1 MSDNPFINS
10 LLDKTDKSSTVSGED
25 PNTLKLNDISDLSK
39 NDTSASLLYCTK
51 TVDETISSLNTSPKD
66 GLSDLNDIRSR
77 QDEYGEN
84 ECKSDEDD
92 EPLIIQFLKT
102 FTEDPLILLLI
113 ASAVVSFL
121 MGNTDDAISI
131 TMAIVI
137 VVTVGFVQE
146 YRSEKTLEA
155 LNELVPME
163 CHLIRSG
170 NSNANILASTLVPG
184 DLVVLRTGDKVPA
197 DIRIIESVNLHIN
210 ESSLTGETTPVLKN
224 TEPVVA
230 EAHNNI
236 PISSRSNIA
245 FMGTLITDGSAKG
258 IVVGTGKNSMFG
270 KVFEMMNSIKKPKT
284 PLQQAMDKLGRDLS
298 YFSFILIGVIC
309 LIGVIQGRS
318 WLTMFQ
324 ISVSLA
330 VAAIPEGLPIIVTVT
345 LALGVLRMA
354 NKKAIVKRLPSVETL
369 GSVNVICS
377 DKTGTLTMNMMKV
390 TKLWTLGSMENGG
403 NVMDVENK
411 KQSHGIYND
420 FIKTLAS
427 NESLDKKRYSDINKL
442 LECGNICNTAIYSN
456 EQYKY
461 IGNPTEIAIMDLLKE
476 FGLQDKRNDIK
487 FEKKYELPFNSSRKY
502 MAVSLKNDEL
512 YVKGAL
518 ERILDN
524 SKFYLSSTGKKEK
537 LTNELKTKIQSTE
550 KILASEGLRI
560 IATATGTL
568 NKNNE
573 LKNDDDVNDLTFLGL
588 IGMKD
593 PPRPHVAESIEHL
606 LEGQVH
612 VIMITG
618 DSPTTALSIAGQI
631 GIPLDLTN
639 PENNMITGDKLDHMS
654 EDQLV
659 DVIDRVNVFARATPN
674 HKLMIVKALQKRGD
688 VVGMTGDGVNDAPAL
703 KLADIGIS
711 MGKNGTDVAKEASD
725 MVLVDDDFSTILS
738 AIEEGK
744 GIFNNI
750 QNFITFQL
758 STSVAALSL
767 VLLST
772 LFNLPTPL
780 NAMQILWINILMDGP
795 PAQSLGVEP
804 VGHEVMKK
812 PPRKRDEKILT
823 YKLFKRVIQ
832 SAVCIIIG
840 TLFIFVK
847 EMVDGEITKRDTT
860 MTFTCFVFFD
870 MFNAVA
876 CRHTTKS
883 IFEVGFFN
891 NKMFNYA
898 VGLSFLGQMCA
909 IYLPFAQS
917 IFNTEALS
925 IYDLLFLLMISS
937 TVFIADEVRKHY
949 SKEKEFLS
957 EGVFAQV

>member
-1 MSDNPFINS
+1 MSDNPFASN
-10 LLDKTDKSSTVSGED
+10 LLGAQENNEEQV
-25 PNTLKLNDISDLSK
+25 NLNDLSDLSQ
-39 NDTSASLLYCTK
+39 DDSSPSLLFALK
-51 TVDETISSLNTSPKD
+51 SVSETIAELNTD
-66 GLSDLNDIRSR
+66 ATNGLSDFNDIKAR
-77 QDEYGEN
+77 QSEFGEN
-84 ECKSDEDD
+84 ECKSDEEED
-92 EPLIIQFLKT
+92 PLILQFLKT

-121 MGNTDDAISI
+121 MGNIDDAVSI
-131 TMAIVI
+131 TMAIII

-163 CHLIRSG
+163 CHLIRNG
-170 NSNANILASTLVPG
+170 NNNGNILASTLVPG
-184 DLVVLRTGDKVPA
+184 DLVFLRTGDKVPA
-197 DIRIIESVNLHIN
+197 DIRIIECNNLHIN
-210 ESSLTGETTPVLKN
+210 ESSLTGETTAVLKN
-224 TEPVVA
+224 TDIMTV
-230 EAHNNI
+230 NNGKL
-236 PISSRSNIA
+236 PISDRHNIA
-245 FMGTLITDGSAKG
+245 FMGTLVTDGSGKG
-258 IVVGTGKNSMFG
+258 IVVGTAKHTIFG
-270 KVFEMMNSIKKPKT
+270 KVFDMMSAIKKPKT
-284 PLQQAMDKLGRDLS
+284 PLQQAMDKLGKDLS
-298 YFSFILIGVIC
+298 YFSFALIGVIC
-309 LIGVIQGRS
+309 VIGVLQGRS

-377 DKTGTLTMNMMKV
+377 DKTGTLTMNIMKV
-390 TKLWTLGSMENGG
+390 TKLWSLGSMNNEMHI
-403 NVMDVENK
+403 MDIE
-411 KQSHGIYND
+411 
-420 FIKTLAS
+420 
-427 NESLDKKRYSDINKL
+427 DKKNDTLYKEFNQQTNNKNKFSDLHKM
-442 LECGNICNTAIYSN
+442 LECGNLCNTSVYSN

-461 IGNPTEIAIMDLLKE
+461 IGNPTEIGIMDLLKDLE
-476 FGLQDKRNDIK
+476 IQDKRGK
-487 FEKKYELPFNSSRKY
+487 SGFEKIEELPFNSSRKF
-502 MAVSLKNDEL
+502 MATSYSNGEI

-518 ERILDN
+518 EMILQR
-524 SKFYLSSTGKKEK
+524 SKHFMTATGKKDKMTDDQKNKVKAAEK
-537 LTNELKTKIQSTE
+537 AMAKD
-550 KILASEGLRI
+550 GLRV
-560 IATATGTL
+560 IALATCKQPTVANFTL
-568 NKNNE
+568 SNE
-573 LKNDDDVNDLTFLGL
+573 AALPELIFLGL

-593 PPRPHVAESIEHL
+593 PPRANVAESIEHL

-612 VIMITG
+612 IIMITG
-618 DSPTTALSIAGQI
+618 DSPITALSIAQQI
-631 GIPLDLTN
+631 GIPLDLSN
-639 PENNMITGDKLDHMS
+639 PERSMITGDKLDSMDENELS
-654 EDQLV
+654 NI
-659 DVIDRVNVFARATPN
+659 IDSVNIFARATPQ

-772 LFNLPTPL
+772 MFNLPTPL

-812 PPRKRDEKILT
+812 PPRTRDEKILT
-823 YKLFKRVIQ
+823 IKLFKRVLQ

-840 TLFIFVK
+840 TLFIFIK

-870 MFNAVA
+870 MFNAMA

-898 VGLSFLGQMCA
+898 VGLSLVGQMCA

-925 IYDLLFLLMISS
+925 LFDLLFLILLSS
-937 TVFIADEVRKHY
+937 SVFIADEVRKYY
-949 SKEKEFLS
+949 SKEQESLS
-957 EGVFAQV
+957 QGVFSQV

>member
-1 MSDNPFINS
+1 MSDNPFSSS
-10 LLDKTDKSSTVSGED
+10 LLDKDDKKPSLLEED
-25 PNTLKLNDISDLSK
+25 SNTLSLHSISDLSK
-39 NDTSASLLYCTK
+39 NDTSASLEYCTK
-51 TVDETISSLNTSPKD
+51 SVDETINALGTDGKN
-66 GLSDLNDIRSR
+66 GLSDMNDIQSR

-84 ECKSDEDD
+84 ECKSDDDD
-92 EPLIIQFLKT
+92 EPLIVQFLKT

-121 MGNTDDAISI
+121 MGNTDDAVSI

-163 CHLIRSG
+163 CHLIRNG

-197 DIRIIESVNLHIN
+197 DIRVIESVNLHIN

-224 TEPVVA
+224 PDAVKSKGNT
-230 EAHNNI
+230 I
-236 PISSRSNIA
+236 PIAERSNIA
-245 FMGTLITDGSAKG
+245 FMGTLVTDGSAKG
-258 IVVGTGKNSMFG
+258 IVVGTGKNTMFG
-270 KVFEMMNSIKKPKT
+270 KVFEMMNAIKKPKT
-284 PLQQAMDKLGRDLS
+284 PLQQAMDKLGKDLS

-390 TKLWTLGSMENGG
+390 TKLWTLGSMQNETHA
-403 NVMDVENK
+403 MDIENK
-411 KQSHGIYND
+411 RQTHGIYND
-420 FIKTLAS
+420 FIKTLNSSDGA
-427 NESLDKKRYSDINKL
+427 DKKKFSDIYKL
-442 LECGNICNTAIYSN
+442 LECGNLCNTAIYSN

-476 FGLQDKRNDIK
+476 FGMQDKRNDIK
-487 FEKKYELPFNSSRKY
+487 YGKKYELPFNSSRKY
-502 MAVSLKNDEL
+502 MAISLENDEL
-512 YVKGAL
+512 FVKGAL
-518 ERILDN
+518 EKVLAN
-524 SKFYLSSTGKKEK
+524 SKYYLSATGKKEK
-537 LTNELKTKIQSTE
+537 LTNELKAKIQATE
-550 KILASEGLRI
+550 KTLAGEGLRI

-568 NKNNE
+568 NKNDT
-573 LKNDDDVNDLTFLGL
+573 LKSDDDVNELTFLGL

-612 VIMITG
+612 IIMITG

-639 PENNMITGDKLDHMS
+639 PENNMITGDKLDHMN
-654 EDQLV
+654 EDELA

-703 KLADIGIS
+703 KLADIGIA

-804 VGHEVMKK
+804 VGHEVMKR

-823 YKLFKRVIQ
+823 YKLFKRVLQ
-832 SAVCIIIG
+832 SAVCILIG

-898 VGLSFLGQMCA
+898 VGLSLLGQMCA

-917 IFNTEALS
+917 IFSTEALS
-925 IYDLLFLLMISS
+925 LYDLLFLLMISS
-937 TVFIADEVRKHY
+937 SVFIADEVRKYY
-949 SKEKEFLS
+949 SKEKELLTQ
-957 EGVFAQV
+957 GVFSQV

>member
-1 MSDNPFINS
+1 MSDNPFTS
-10 LLDKTDKSSTVSGED
+10 TLLDQNEKSSSVTED
-25 PNTLKLNDISDLSK
+25 PNSLKLNDLSDLSK
-39 NDTSASLLYCTK
+39 NDTSASLEYCTK
-51 TVDETISSLNTSPKD
+51 TIDETISSLNTNPKD
-66 GLSDLNDIRSR
+66 GLSDLNDIKSR
-77 QDEYGEN
+77 QDEFGEN
-84 ECKSDEDD
+84 ECKSDDDD

-102 FTEDPLILLLI
+102 FAEDPLILLLI

-224 TEPVVA
+224 KDPV
-230 EAHNNI
+230 NPKNNSNI
-236 PISSRSNIA
+236 PISDRSNIA
-245 FMGTLITDGSAKG
+245 FMGTLVTDGSAKG
-258 IVVGTGKNSMFG
+258 IVIGTGKNTMFG

-298 YFSFILIGVIC
+298 YFSFMLIGVIC

-318 WLTMFQ
+318 WLAMFQ

-420 FIKTLAS
+420 FVKTLNGNDS
-427 NESLDKKRYSDINKL
+427 DKKRFSDINKL

-461 IGNPTEIAIMDLLKE
+461 IGNPTEIAIMDLLRD

-502 MAVSLKNDEL
+502 MAVSLQNDEL

-524 SKFYLSSTGKKEK
+524 SKYYLSATGKK
-537 LTNELKTKIQSTE
+537 
-550 KILASEGLRI
+550 G
-560 IATATGTL
+560 
-568 NKNNE
+568 
-573 LKNDDDVNDLTFLGL
+573 
-588 IGMKD
+588 
-593 PPRPHVAESIEHL
+593 
-606 LEGQVH
+606 
-612 VIMITG
+612 
-618 DSPTTALSIAGQI
+618 
-631 GIPLDLTN
+631 
-639 PENNMITGDKLDHMS
+639 
-654 EDQLV
+654 
-659 DVIDRVNVFARATPN
+659 
-674 HKLMIVKALQKRGD
+674 
-688 VVGMTGDGVNDAPAL
+688 
-703 KLADIGIS
+703 
-711 MGKNGTDVAKEASD
+711 
-725 MVLVDDDFSTILS
+725 
-738 AIEEGK
+738 
-744 GIFNNI
+744 
-750 QNFITFQL
+750 
-758 STSVAALSL
+758 
-767 VLLST
+767 
-772 LFNLPTPL
+772 
-780 NAMQILWINILMDGP
+780 
-795 PAQSLGVEP
+795 
-804 VGHEVMKK
+804 
-812 PPRKRDEKILT
+812 
-823 YKLFKRVIQ
+823 
-832 SAVCIIIG
+832 
-840 TLFIFVK
+840 
-847 EMVDGEITKRDTT
+847 
-860 MTFTCFVFFD
+860 
-870 MFNAVA
+870 
-876 CRHTTKS
+876 
-883 IFEVGFFN
+883 
-891 NKMFNYA
+891 
-898 VGLSFLGQMCA
+898 
-909 IYLPFAQS
+909 
-917 IFNTEALS
+917 
-925 IYDLLFLLMISS
+925 
-937 TVFIADEVRKHY
+937 
-949 SKEKEFLS
+949 
-957 EGVFAQV
+957 